1 MTERRQFH
9 IQGTVQGVGFRPFV
23 YRLATTLELKGWVN
37 NSPQGVN
44 IELEGDP
51 QMLDTFVSRL
61 RQDAPALAMIQAVQE
76 VKLPPLGY
84 PHFEIRQSAT
94 DGHRTALI
102 LPDIAT
108 CADCLA
114 EIVDPTNR
122 RYRYPFTNCTH
133 CGPRFSIIKS
143 LPYDR
148 PNTSMKHFK
157 LCPICQAEYEN
168 PLDRRFHAQPN
179 ACPLCGPHLELWN
192 AHGHILATHDAAL
205 RLAAEA
211 IWQGQIV
218 ALKGLGGFQLLVDA
232 RDSIAVQRLRR
243 LKHRP
248 DKPLA
253 VMFPSLESV
262 LDCCDLSPV
271 EKALLQQPAAPIVL
285 ARVSNREMLAS
296 EVAPHNPSVGVLL
309 PYTPL
314 HHLLLADLGFPIV
327 ATSGNRAGE
336 PICIDEREALERLGT
351 IADVWL
357 VHNRPIV
364 RHVDDSV
371 VQVVDNQP
379 MLLRRAR
386 GYAPMPI
393 MADIQAGV
401 IAVGAHQ
408 KNTVAVTTQG
418 QVFLS
423 QHIGDL
429 DNRVTVAAFEQS
441 IEDLQCLYEVEG
453 SIVVH
458 DLHPD
463 YESSHYAQAIAADAT
478 SPTPTGRPRPR
489 RLALQH
495 HHAHLL
501 AAMAEHQLEAPLL
514 GVVWDGTGYG
524 TDGTIWGGE
533 FLRAERDGNFARVA
547 HLRPFPLPGGEQAV
561 KEPRRIALGLLYAL
575 MGEKAFEYHDLPT
588 IQAFTTQERSILRR
602 MLQEG
607 INCPLTSSM
616 GRLFDGVASLLGL
629 AQRVS
634 FEGQA
639 AMALEFASTHET
651 DATYSFVYR
660 DGVLDWRPLLEAIL
674 YSQENVAQ
682 IGRTFHNTLIDM
694 IVAVVVNEAQV
705 VLTGGCF
712 QNRLLLQ
719 GALQRLR
726 RLDINPYWPQQVPPN
741 DGGIALGQAVYVKKV
756 Q

>member
-1 MTERRQFH
+1 
-9 IQGTVQGVGFRPFV
+9 
-23 YRLATTLELKGWVN
+23 
-37 NSPQGVN
+37 
-44 IELEGDP
+44 
-51 QMLDTFVSRL
+51 MLDTFVSRL
-61 RQDAPALAMIQAVQE
+61 QQDAPALAMIQAVQE

-133 CGPRFSIIKS
+133 CGPRFSIIES

-157 LCPICQAEYEN
+157 LCPTCQAEYAN

-192 AHGHILATHDAAL
+192 AYGDILATHDAAL

-211 IWQGQIV
+211 IRQGQIV
-218 ALKGLGGFQLLVDA
+218 ALKGLGGFQLLVDS
-232 RDSIAVQRLRR
+232 RDSIVIQRLRR
-243 LKHRP
+243 LKHRS

-262 LDCCDLSPV
+262 FDCCDLSPV
-271 EKALLQQPAAPIVL
+271 EITLLQQPAAPIVL
-285 ARVSNREMLAS
+285 VRVSNRVMLAA
-296 EVAPHNPSVGVLL
+296 EVAPHNPFVGVML

-327 ATSGNRAGE
+327 ATSGNRASE
-336 PICIDEREALERLGT
+336 PICIDEREALERLGA

-393 MADIQAGV
+393 VTDIQAGV

-429 DNRVTVAAFEQS
+429 DNRATVVAFEQS
-441 IEDLQCLYEVEG
+441 IEDLQRLYGVE
-453 SIVVH
+453 SSLVIH

-463 YESSHYAQAIAADAT
+463 YGSSQYAQAMTADAT
-478 SPTPTGRPRPR
+478 SPPPTGRPRPR
-489 RLALQH
+489 RLAVQH

-524 TDGTIWGGE
+524 TDGTVWGGE
-533 FLRAERDGNFARVA
+533 FLRAERDGSFTRVA
-547 HLRPFPLPGGEQAV
+547 HLRSFPLPGGEQAV
-561 KEPRRIALGLLYAL
+561 KEPCRVALGLLYAL
-575 MGEKAFEYHDLPT
+575 MGEAVFEYHDLPT
-588 IQAFTTQERSILRR
+588 MQAFTAQERSILRR

-607 INCPLTSSM
+607 VNCPLTSSM
-616 GRLFDGVASLLGL
+616 GRLFDGMASLLGL

-639 AMALEFASTHET
+639 AMALEFASTAET
-651 DATYSFVYR
+651 NTAYPFIYR
-660 DGVLDWRPLLEAIL
+660 DGILDWGPLLEAIL
-674 YSQENVAQ
+674 HSQENVAQ

-694 IVAVVVNEAQV
+694 IVAVVVDEAHV

-719 GALQRLR
+719 GTLQRLR
-726 RLDINPYWPQQVPPN
+726 RLHVNPYWPQQVPPN